1 MSTSSVLPWPR
12 AARWWCWLAVLAALV
27 GTGCPATMLPLRPEF
42 QTAVERHDALGLS
55 EQLEKLIDSGLV
67 TDDDREA
74 AYQAVKRWELRTA
87 EYAYARAALTGRL
100 AQVRGLS
107 AIGLVREVEA
117 WTLESINRDPN
128 YQQGAATRLLG
139 SLYVLAPSTLLSHGD
154 SEKGL
159 GMLERLCKRHPETL
173 ENHLRVAEAY
183 IALGDPEPATP
194 HLCRCERERASLRP
208 SDQRVLDKLI
218 KDAGGA
224 AVLACPAAPPPAR
237 GAAPQAPTAAPAAP
251 TATPAAPT
259 AAPAAPTAAPAA
271 PTAAPAAPTAAPTT
285 SR

>member
-1 MSTSSVLPWPR
+1 
-12 AARWWCWLAVLAALV
+12 VLAALL
-27 GTGCPATMLPLRPEF
+27 GTGCPSIALPLRPEMRG
-42 QTAVERHDALGLS
+42 AVERHDALGLS
-55 EQLEKLIDSGLV
+55 QELEKLIDAGTV

-74 AYQAVKRWELRTA
+74 AYAAVQRWELRTA

-117 WTLESINRDPN
+117 WALESIGRDPN
-128 YQQGAATRLLG
+128 YEQGAATRLLG
-139 SLYVLAPSTLLSHGD
+139 SLYVLAPAALLSHGD

-159 GMLERLCKRHPETL
+159 EILERLCKRHPETL

-218 KDAGGA
+218 QDAGGKA
-224 AVLACPAAPPPAR
+224 ALSCPAAPPPKR
-237 GAAPQAPTAAPAAP
+237 TAAPVAPTEAPVAP

-259 AAPAAPTAAPAA
+259 ATPAASAAAP
-271 PTAAPAAPTAAPTT
+271 PTP
-285 SR
+285 R